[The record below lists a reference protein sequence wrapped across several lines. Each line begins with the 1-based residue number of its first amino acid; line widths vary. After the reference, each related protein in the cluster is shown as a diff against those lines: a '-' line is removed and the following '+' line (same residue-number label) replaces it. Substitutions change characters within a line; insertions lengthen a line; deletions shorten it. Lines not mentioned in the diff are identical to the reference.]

1 MIKHNRYTILVDLR
15 KVGELAE
22 NSSRSAELIDGH
34 VKVRV
39 SILTQG
45 AFQAIQS
52 KPYYFGP
59 LCFVTTSRQQ
69 VDLYLSGLLHFEVM
83 LSDRGALGAHHQDT
97 GSAGVPVVKK
107 AVRR

>member
-1 MIKHNRYTILVDLR
+1 MIEHNRYTILVDLR

-22 NSSRSAELIDGH
+22 NSSRNAELIDGH

-39 SILTQG
+39 SILSQG

-52 KPYYFGP
+52 KPYYLGP
-59 LCFVTTSRQQ
+59 LCFVATPCQQ
-69 VDLYLSGLLHFEVM
+69 VDFYLSRLLHFEVM

-97 GSAGVPVVKK
+97 DLAGVPVVTKT
-107 AVRR
+107 ARR